1 MSGRKNSNKELVEDV
16 GVLIDQLQDEWS
28 HSKEAV
34 WRVEVPSGIVARC
47 EEELGEIQKELER
60 LEHMEDSELSLWE
73 CMEVTKQACV
83 FFRVVE
89 KLMSAVRNCEDK
101 KRLVITLD
109 GDEYKL
115 FVSKFLELM

>member
-60 LEHMEDSELSLWE
+60 LEHMEDSELSLRE

-89 KLMSAVRNCEDK
+89 KVMSAARNCEDK
-101 KRLVITLD
+101 KSLVITLD